1 MIYKKKKLMKNFGE
15 FIKES
20 DMQDESKMSLREVK
34 LKFLTELIE
43 AGLIKPTMNPE
54 SFQNWLDK
62 NVK

>member
-1 MIYKKKKLMKNFGE
+1 MKNFGE
-15 FIKES
+15 FITES